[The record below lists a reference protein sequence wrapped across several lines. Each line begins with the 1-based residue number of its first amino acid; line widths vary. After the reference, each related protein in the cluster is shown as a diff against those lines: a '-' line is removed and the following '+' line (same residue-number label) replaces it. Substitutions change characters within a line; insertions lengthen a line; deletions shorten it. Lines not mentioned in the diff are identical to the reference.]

1 MGTLWVV
8 KVYKAI
14 MDQTCRFDTGD
25 KYVETLLGKIHDKRR
40 KWEKTLKLALTRI
53 KSSDRSGYNW
63 F

>member
-1 MGTLWVV
+1 MATLWVV

-25 KYVETLLGKIHDKRR
+25 KYLEMLLGKIHGKRI

-53 KSSDRSGYNW
+53 KSSDTSGYNW